1 VIAALALAAVAL
13 VPAQQPERVVV
24 AFVPGIAWE
33 APGAAVGALVTY
45 DGCPAEVAA
54 TLAAG
59 KRVTADCGAPIT
71 SVTLPAGAR
80 LLDLTAL
87 PSLDAALAALRTEDA
102 DRTLLISVAPRGHLG
117 GVAVLPGEGVL
128 RGDTRRDG
136 LVTVPDLTR
145 YLTGDLDLA
154 TSAGSA
160 ADVRALARREHLHR
174 PYHGVFHTG
183 LIALPMLLYIWL
195 GFGRRRAGPWERRI
209 ALALAT
215 YPAAG
220 FVASW
225 LPWWRVSWAGAAAVA
240 SVIAAMG
247 LLLGLGALAARL
259 LRAPVE
265 AGLAAA
271 VALVLAADLLA
282 GGYLQE
288 TGIASYSAVAGGRF
302 HGIGNAG
309 FAVLATAAVIAV
321 GAAVTRYGARAWLA
335 LVPLV
340 VLVGAPPWGAD
351 FGGALTLTAALV
363 VALAK
368 RPRAVVLGAAAGLAV
383 ALALAVLDYRT
394 DDPTHLGRFVG
405 DVLEGT
411 WTETV
416 GRKASAAAHSAFTWF
431 PLLVA
436 GSAAYAVSRRW
447 THPMV
452 APLVVLWAVG
462 SAVNDTGLVV
472 AACGMAL
479 AVPLLLSYTERP
491 A

>member
-1 VIAALALAAVAL
+1 MIAALALAALAM
-13 VPAQQPERVVV
+13 VPVQRPETVVV
-24 AFVPGIAWE
+24 AFVPGVAWE

-45 DGCPAEVAA
+45 DACPAEVAA

-59 KRVTADCGAPIT
+59 KRVSVDCGLPLT
-71 SVTLPAGAR
+71 SVTLPEGAR

-87 PSLDAALAALRTEDA
+87 PSLDAALAALRSEDA
-102 DRTLLISVAPRGHLG
+102 DRTLLISVPEPGRLG
-117 GVAVLPGEGVL
+117 GIAVLPGEDVL
-128 RGDTRRDG
+128 KGDTRRDG
-136 LVTVPDLTR
+136 LVTVPGLNR
-145 YLTGDLDLA
+145 YLTGFVPTAPGDV
-154 TSAGSA
+154 

-174 PYHGVFHTG
+174 PYHGVFYTG

-195 GFGRRRAGPWERRI
+195 GFGRRRAGSWERRI

-240 SVIAAMG
+240 SVVASMG
-247 LLLGLGALAARL
+247 VLLGLGAVVSRL

-265 AGLAAA
+265 AGIA
-271 VALVLAADLLA
+271 VAVAVVLATDLA
-282 GGYLQE
+282 VGGYLQE
-288 TGIASYSAVAGGRF
+288 TGIASYSAIAGGRF

-309 FAVLATAAVIAV
+309 FAVLATAAVVAL
-321 GAAVTRYGARAWLA
+321 GAAVPRYGARAWLA

-340 VLVGAPPWGAD
+340 VLVGAPPWGVD
-351 FGGALTLTAALV
+351 FGGALTLTAVLV

-383 ALALAVLDYRT
+383 ALALAVVDYNT

-405 DVLEGT
+405 EVLDGT
-411 WTETV
+411 WTDTV

-436 GSAAYAVSRRW
+436 GSAAYALSRRW
-447 THPMV
+447 SHPMV

-462 SAVNDTGLVV
+462 SVVNDTGLVV
-472 AACGMAL
+472 AACGMAM

>member
-1 VIAALALAAVAL
+1 MIAALALAALTL
-13 VPAQQPERVVV
+13 VPVQQPERVVV
-24 AFVPGIAWE
+24 AFVPGVAWE

-59 KRVTADCGAPIT
+59 ERVKADCGTPLA
-71 SVTLPAGAR
+71 SAATLPAGVR

-87 PSLDAALAALRTEDA
+87 PSLDAALAALRDEEA
-102 DRTLLISVAPRGHLG
+102 DRTLLISVAEPGHLG
-117 GVAVLPGEGVL
+117 GVALVPGEGVL
-128 RGDTRRDG
+128 RGGTRRDG

-145 YLTGDLDLA
+145 YLTGERALDTA
-154 TSAGSA
+154 PGSVS
-160 ADVRALARREHLHR
+160 DVRALARREHLHR

-215 YPAAG
+215 YPPAG
-220 FVASW
+220 FLASA

-247 LLLGLGALAARL
+247 ALLGLGVVAARL
-259 LRAPVE
+259 LRAPFE
-265 AGLAAA
+265 AGVAAA
-271 VALVLAADLLA
+271 VALVLAADLA
-282 GGYLQE
+282 GGGYLQE

-309 FAVLATAAVIAV
+309 FAVLATAAVVAV
-321 GAAVTRYGARAWLA
+321 GAAAARYGRAAWAA
-335 LVPLV
+335 LVLV
-340 VLVGAPPWGAD
+340 VLVVAGPGAD
-351 FGGALTLTAALV
+351 FGGALTLTAVYV
-363 VALAK
+363 VA
-368 RPRAVVLGAAAGLAV
+368 RFRNRRALGLGLLAGLAV
-383 ALALAVLDYRT
+383 ALAVAVLDYRT
-394 DDPTHLGRFVG
+394 DDPSHLGRFVG
-405 DVLEGT
+405 DVLDGT

-416 GRKASAAAHSAFTWF
+416 GRKASAAAHSAATWF

-436 GSAAYAVSRRW
+436 GSAAYVLSRRW
-447 THPMV
+447 AHPMV

-472 AACGMAL
+472 AACGMAF

>member
-1 VIAALALAAVAL
+1 VIAALALAALAL
-13 VPAQQPERVVV
+13 VPVQRPERVVV
-24 AFVPGIAWE
+24 AFVPGVAWE
-33 APGAAVGALVTY
+33 APGAAVGALVPY

-59 KRVTADCGAPIT
+59 DRVTVDCGVPIT
-71 SVTLPAGAR
+71 SFTVPSGAR

-87 PSLDAALAALRTEDA
+87 PSLDAALVALPEDA

-117 GVAVLPGEGVL
+117 GVALLPGEGLL

-136 LVTVPDLTR
+136 LVALPDLTR
-145 YLTGDLDLA
+145 YLAGEPVLD
-154 TSAGSA
+154 TVPGSVS
-160 ADVRALARREHLHR
+160 DVRALARREHLHR

-195 GFGRRRAGPWERRI
+195 GFGRRRAGPGERRI

-220 FVASW
+220 FLASA
-225 LPWWRVSWAGAAAVA
+225 LPWWRVPWAGAAAVA
-240 SVIAAMG
+240 SVVAAMG
-247 LLLGLGALAARL
+247 ALLAVGALAARL

-265 AGLAAA
+265 VGVAGAI
-271 VALVLAADLLA
+271 ALVLGLDLAA

-309 FAVLATAAVIAV
+309 FAVLATAAVVAL
-321 GAAVTRYGARAWLA
+321 GAAAARYGARAWLA

-340 VLVGAPPWGAD
+340 ALVGAPRWGAD
-351 FGGALTLTAALV
+351 FGGALTLTAVLV
-363 VALAK
+363 VALAR
-368 RPRAVVLGAAAGLAV
+368 RPRAVVLGVVAGLAV
-383 ALALAVLDYRT
+383 ALAVAVLDYRT
-394 DDPTHLGRFVG
+394 DDPSHLGRFVA
-405 DVLEGT
+405 DVLDGT

-416 GRKASAAAHSAFTWF
+416 GRKASAAGHSVFTWF

-436 GSAAYAVSRRW
+436 GSAAYALSRRFA
-447 THPMV
+447 HPTV

-462 SAVNDTGLVV
+462 SLVNDTGLVV
-472 AACGMAL
+472 AACGMAV